1 MIYGGGGGELLVSFI
16 AQHRSLDRDFQDG
29 RRCSLECNWK
39 KSQTIES
46 VEKKNVLVRVC
57 VSLCVLE
64 LQCVFI
70 FFLFASTAAAA
81 AAAANIVVLK
91 EKNAAAAQ
99 IGNVRTYIHTRVSV
113 C

>member
-16 AQHRSLDRDFQDG
+16 AHRSLDRDFQDG

-39 KSQTIES
+39 KSQTVES

-81 AAAANIVVLK
+81 VLDD
-91 EKNAAAAQ
+91 
-99 IGNVRTYIHTRVSV
+99 R
-113 C
+113 